1 MSDRSTMTPEEL
13 FADYARTRAKNAD
26 KPDRGHHWMNSK
38 LSDFRGDTYQVCVL
52 CGAFRR
58 RDDNNKPCVGRVPVR
73 LRTKE
78 ER

>member
-13 FADYARTRAKNAD
+13 FADYARARAQNAD
-26 KPDRGHHWMNSK
+26 KPDRGHHWVTSNFYS
-38 LSDFRGDTYQVCVL
+38 FGGNAHWICQL
-52 CGAFRR
+52 CGVFRR
-58 RDDNNKPCVGRVPVR
+58 YDDSNRPCVGRVPVR